1 MVLLRICVV
10 KNKKATKTQSLV
22 ALPGSMPGNYYKV
35 LSHFDRAIAT
45 GVYDAAQHRENGKR
59 RKKSRP

>member
-10 KNKKATKTQSLV
+10 KNKEATKTHSLV
-22 ALPGSMPGNYYKV
+22 ALPGSMLGNDYV
-35 LSHFDRAIAT
+35 LLSHFRRIIAT
-45 GVYDAAQHRENGKR
+45 GVYTAAQHWKNGKR

>member
-10 KNKKATKTQSLV
+10 KNKKATKTHSLV
-22 ALPGSMPGNYYKV
+22 ALPGSMPGNYHRV
-35 LSHFDRAIAT
+35 LSHIDRAIAT
-45 GVYDAAQHRENGKR
+45 GVYDAAQHRKNGKR